1 MSSSNLRTA
10 ALVQFY
16 QFHKL
21 PFELRQLIGQ
31 FSLPERCY
39 VQVFGPC
46 WQLACSPSCTLCRR
60 PQDDSWRLERERR
73 FPISSEEDPRKKRTR
88 YEEQVGPESLRTCR
102 KSREETLR
110 HYIPLFKDGSK
121 LRTIYFSPAR
131 DVVDIGNG
139 RLEDL
144 HKFLF
149 AAGDFSTEMQEQLNL
164 VKRVSMAA
172 VKWRS
177 WKNPLFNHGFWD
189 VFKGVEELIFSE
201 YDSEEWGARY
211 FQHRLDYFR
220 DTLARVHNSSM
231 ACKIPV
237 KTISLLTY
245 DHIIHK

>member
-164 VKRVSMAA
+164 VKRESQWQRLNGVLGRTLYSITDFGTFLRVLKNLFSLSMILKSGEQGISNIGLITSGIPWLVSITPRWPA
-172 VKWRS
+172 KSRS
-177 WKNPLFNHGFWD
+177 KR
-189 VFKGVEELIFSE
+189 S
-201 YDSEEWGARY
+201 
-211 FQHRLDYFR
+211 
-220 DTLARVHNSSM
+220 
-231 ACKIPV
+231 ACSP
-237 KTISLLTY
+237 TTT
-245 DHIIHK
+245 